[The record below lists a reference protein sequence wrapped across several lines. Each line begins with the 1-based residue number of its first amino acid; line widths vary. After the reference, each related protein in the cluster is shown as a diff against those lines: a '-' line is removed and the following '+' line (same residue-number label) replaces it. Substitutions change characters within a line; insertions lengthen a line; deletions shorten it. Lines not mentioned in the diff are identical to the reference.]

1 MEFGTH
7 GRSWLSEE
15 GKNITFTLIL
25 YPKCSI
31 DKLESLTIDI
41 GKCMLDAIYKEY
53 GCKLELKMPNDIMH
67 NGKKIGGIL
76 TQIVSSRREDKVLTY
91 WNWN

>member
-1 MEFGTH
+1 MV
-7 GRSWLSEE
+7 
-15 GKNITFTLIL
+15 
-25 YPKCSI
+25 
-31 DKLESLTIDI
+31 
-41 GKCMLDAIYKEY
+41 DAIYKEY